1 MLPERANKSEN
12 DAERPKLASASFSTI
27 ALITSV
33 IELLRDRRFRFF
45 DEPQLKPLFQAFF
58 RNPQS
63 VALQRMV
70 QRVMQEQFA
79 KFLSSAVPEFHGN
92 YSEKGKIPQDEK
104 GWVKIAQLPVG
115 DPWLTIS
122 PLMLTRNTLV
132 CGSTGSGKTSFLRY
146 LVLGLLDDNARS

>member
-1 MLPERANKSEN
+1 VLPQKADKSE
-12 DAERPKLASASFSTI
+12 DEPERPKSGSASASTL

-33 IELLRDRRFRFF
+33 IEVLRDRRFRFF

-79 KFLSSAVPEFHGN
+79 TFLTSPVPEFHGN
-92 YSEKGKIPQDEK
+92 YPEKGKIPQDEK
-104 GWVKIAQLPVG
+104 GWITIARLPVG
-115 DPWLTIS
+115 DPFLAIT
-122 PLMLTRNTLV
+122 PEMLTRNLLV
-132 CGSTGSGKTSFLRY
+132 VGATGSGKTTFTRY
-146 LVLGLLDDNARS
+146 VAMGLLQNMER